1 VFDWA
6 WVAIGGAL
14 GSVLRY
20 GTTMAFQRLTR
31 NELSLATLA
40 VNLLG
45 SFLIGWLAY
54 LIIGRGVI
62 SVQTRLI
69 VVVGVLGGFTTFST
83 FSLETLRLVQE
94 GGWFPAAANI
104 VVSVGGGLLA
114 AWAGFTIASSI

>member
-1 VFDWA
+1 
-6 WVAIGGAL
+6 
-14 GSVLRY
+14 
-20 GTTMAFQRLTR
+20 MAFQRLTR
-31 NELSLATLA
+31 TELPLATLA

-54 LIIGRGVI
+54 LIIGRGEL

-83 FSLETLRLVQE
+83 FSLETLRLIQE
-94 GGWFPAAANI
+94 GEWFPAAANV
-104 VVSVGGGLLA
+104 VVSVAGGLLA

>member
-1 VFDWA
+1 MFDWA

-31 NELSLATLA
+31 NELPLATLA
-40 VNLLG
+40 VNLVG
-45 SFLIGWLAY
+45 SFLIGWFAY
-54 LIIGRGVI
+54 LIIGRGVM
-62 SVQTRLI
+62 SDQTRLI